1 MTRRTTLFLVCAFEI
16 ALLLF
21 LAAWSALAHECI
33 LKGNTAD
40 EITVYNNCKADLAN
54 KLSGHEIADL
64 KSRIDGL
71 EQLIQKLTRND
82 DTTVNKAA
90 AKKAAVSIESVK
102 FEKSTETRAKISL
115 TLKNLGDEE
124 IIAWKGILRCD
135 DALGDE
141 AFKIELTNRSANI
154 PSGGSRQ
161 ESWETLAFDGAGKT
175 IQTNDAKNFDCGF
188 VEFNSALRKNLN

>member
-21 LAAWSALAHECI
+21 VATWSAQAHECI

-64 KSRIDGL
+64 KSRIDAL

-82 DTTVNKAA
+82 DTTLNKAA
-90 AKKAAVSIESVK
+90 TKKVAVSIENVK

-115 TLKNLGDEE
+115 TLKNLGKQE
-124 IIAWKGILRCD
+124 IIAWKGVLKCD

-141 AFKIELTNRSANI
+141 AFRIELTNRSANI
-154 PSGGSRQ
+154 PSGGIRQ
-161 ESWETLAFDGAGKT
+161 ETWETLAFDGAGKT
-175 IQTNDAKNFDCGF
+175 IQTNDAKNFDC
-188 VEFNSALRKNLN
+188 EFIDFNTALGNNSN